1 MTLMATSSFSVKPIK
16 VSTMVSAMVVSFTK
30 LTGVRILTVQQD
42 LALTNGFTLRSFMTE
57 PLTSVQFTS
66 MVKLIGPVRKENLKV
81 EVI

>member
-1 MTLMATSSFSVKPIK
+1 MVTSSFSVKPIR
-16 VSTMVSAMVVSFTK
+16 VSTMVSVMAVSFTR

-66 MVKLIGPVRKENLKV
+66 MVKLIGPVRKTNLKV